1 MNNILMNQKKKLTK
15 NLIWNKLIKLKNQSF
30 IFIDIFIIF
39 SNLFVLFQVNIPNQT
54 LTKTFI
60 ASFFYTL
67 LSLILYFFNEHYKLI
82 SLYFNSRYF
91 YRLLAYN
98 SVLFFLTWIINFSN
112 EISIY
117 KVMKC
122 WFFISTFMCLSRLF
136 YRDIINHFNVKVKGR
151 IFDSNLWSWSSG
163 CFTFNQYIKVW
174 EI

>member
-67 LSLILYFFNEHYKLI
+67 LSLILYFF
-82 SLYFNSRYF
+82 
-91 YRLLAYN
+91 
-98 SVLFFLTWIINFSN
+98 
-112 EISIY
+112 
-117 KVMKC
+117 
-122 WFFISTFMCLSRLF
+122 
-136 YRDIINHFNVKVKGR
+136 
-151 IFDSNLWSWSSG
+151 
-163 CFTFNQYIKVW
+163 
-174 EI
+174 